1 MVVSGLKIRVKLT
14 KLKEFDIKLS
24 QTKKV
29 LYIAPFSQKL
39 LGAEES
45 DIRSGVQILQTF
57 KKIYIYTAFINL
69 ESGQI
74 YFNDQSATQLLK
86 SSLLDR
92 VNFYMHYFSSPDYTL
107 RQGFTFKNFLI
118 IKNLCKNL
126 NINIVITNTTS
137 TFLFGRQK
145 KIRHVHRSVAFEP
158 VYCLKA
164 VSNPVKAFFHS
175 IVKILTVF
183 KELQAH
189 TILSISPR
197 DKKYYSFAK
206 KIFFKRT
213 HLMVMPLRQFYY
225 SNKVKH
231 NLDLTSDLKIA
242 FLGSTYNVLHN
253 KKSLYFILQ
262 SIDFNFLS
270 INKFTLNLY
279 GSKFPSNIETSQNII
294 INSWIDNINEV
305 YEVNH
310 CFLVPYFLNSGMQ
323 SKVFEPLIMGRI
335 LICDTRSI
343 SGYDFEPFEHFI
355 PAKNELDFR
364 NGLKWIIENPNRAL
378 KIAEN
383 ARIRASEIIGK
394 QAIVEQTR
402 KCLTFY

>member
-1 MVVSGLKIRVKLT
+1 MQIRVNLT
-14 KLKEFDIKLS
+14 ELKEFDTKLS

-29 LYIAPFSQKL
+29 LYIAPYSQKL

-45 DIRSGVQILQTF
+45 DIKSGVQILQTF
-57 KKIYIYTAFINL
+57 QKIDIFAAFISL
-69 ESGQI
+69 DSGQI
-74 YFNDQSATQLLK
+74 YMNNQPVTQLLK

-92 VNFYMHYFSSPDYTL
+92 VNFSVKYLSSPDYTL
-107 RQGFTFKNFLI
+107 RQGYTFKNFLI
-118 IKNLCKNL
+118 MKNLCKDL

-145 KIRHVHRSVAFEP
+145 KICHLHRSVAFEP
-158 VYCLKA
+158 IYCLKT
-164 VSNPVKAFFHS
+164 VSNPLKALFHS
-175 IVKILTVF
+175 LVKLLTVF

-197 DKKYYSFAK
+197 DKKYYKFAK

-213 HLMVMPLRQFYY
+213 NLMVMPLRQFHY
-225 SNKVKH
+225 STKVKH
-231 NLDLTSDLKIA
+231 NLDLTNDLKIA

-253 KKSLYFILQ
+253 KKSLYFILE
-262 SIDFNFLS
+262 SINLSFLS
-270 INKFTLNLY
+270 TNKFTLNLY

-294 INSWIDNINEV
+294 VNSWVENINEV
-305 YEVNH
+305 YEKNH

-343 SGYDFEPFEHFI
+343 SGYDFRPFEHFI

-364 NGLKWIIENPNRAL
+364 NGLKWILENPNQAL
-378 KIAEN
+378 KMAKN
-383 ARIRASEIIGK
+383 ARVKANEIIGK
-394 QAIVEQTR
+394 RAIVEQT
-402 KCLTFY
+402 KKLLDFQ